1 MASYLPR
8 HMNYHTINSSLHR
21 ISILRKKY
29 LKTRRDLDYKSFLIL
44 ASQQGF
50 NTDDDH
56 MKNLYIEV
64 QAMYRRMQEIDHVL
78 LPRTKDYPDM
88 KENS

>member
-1 MASYLPR
+1 M
-8 HMNYHTINSSLHR
+8 
-21 ISILRKKY
+21 
-29 LKTRRDLDYKSFLIL
+29 KTRRDLDYESFLTL

-56 MKNLYIEV
+56 MSDLYIEV
-64 QAMYRRMQEIDHVL
+64 QAMYRRMQELDQVL

-88 KENS
+88 KEKS